1 MYQVSA
7 SSFSNFACV
16 FEVFEADTACS
27 LIKFLEMLIIILY
40 SVRYSVL
47 KDGFFPSDKIKEPR
61 FRETIFIRHR
71 DSIWSPQSLV
81 YDIVSRC
88 PAISKQFRR
97 R

>member
-27 LIKFLEMLIIILY
+27 LIKILEMLIIILY

-61 FRETIFIRHR
+61 FGETIFIWNGN
-71 DSIWSPQSLV
+71 IIGSPQFLI
-81 YDIVSRC
+81 YDIVSGG
-88 PAISKQFRR
+88 PAIIHEVRR
-97 R
+97 